1 MCVDASLWA
10 TYQSGVLS
18 NCGDTLNHCVQVVGY
33 NSKENYYLVRNSWG
47 ENWGDEGYIKIKAGS
62 NTCGIAEEAI
72 YTDVSKVKSVVED
85 GPVVSV
91 PSDGDV
97 TKPVKPS
104 DAPVGGD
111 DNKPVKP
118 AGKLSPPPLP
128 SPLFSPSAL

>member
-1 MCVDASLWA
+1 MS
-10 TYQSGVLS
+10 S
-18 NCGDTLNHCVQVVGY
+18 CGNALNHCVQVVGY

-47 ENWGDEGYIKIKAGS
+47 ENWGDEGYIKVKAGA

-85 GPVVSV
+85 GPVVPEPDK

-104 DAPVGGD
+104 DEPEDGD
-111 DNKPVKP
+111 DKKPVKP
-118 AGKLSPPPLP
+118 AGN
-128 SPLFSPSAL
+128 